1 MDMTRDLS
9 QEHYLNKADLS
20 RYFGI
25 SRQKANLLFTW
36 ADRIDTEELGR
47 FRLYPNKVRKS
58 VACRVLQ
65 IDMAS
70 QDEKMRTLYQ
80 SNPQIGK

>member
-1 MDMTRDLS
+1 MGMTRDLS
-9 QEHYLNKADLS
+9 QEHYLNKADLA

-25 SRQKANLLFTW
+25 SKQKANQLFAW
-36 ADRIDTEELGR
+36 ADQIDDQELNVY
-47 FRLYPNKVRKS
+47 RLYPNKVRKS

-80 SNPQIGK
+80 SNPQVNE

>member
-1 MDMTRDLS
+1 MKDLS

-25 SRQKANLLFTW
+25 SRQKAIQLFTW

-58 VACRVLQ
+58 VACRLLQ
-65 IDMAS
+65 IDMTS
-70 QDEKMRTLYQ
+70 QDKKVRTLYQ
-80 SNPQIGK
+80 SNPQVNE